1 MIIRRKPIRY
11 WLERFLLY
19 LALVV
24 SSVLMVV
31 PFYWTVSTSLK
42 LEQFVFASPPQ
53 WWPNPLTV
61 VHYLDVF
68 TRIPFPRYFLN
79 SAFVAGCIT
88 LGHVIFDTLAAY
100 AFAKLRFP
108 GRDKIFFLLLLGLMV
123 PFQVNLIP
131 MYRIMGR
138 LGWVDTFAAL
148 IIPDITSIFGIFLM
162 RQYMK
167 SIPDELLDAARIDGC
182 GEFGVFTR
190 IVFPLSG
197 TAVATLVIF
206 IFMNAWNNFLWPRIV
221 TSSESMFT
229 LPVGLAMLQSRNTSN
244 WGQIMA
250 GTVLTALPMIVVFLL
265 MQRQFIA
272 GMTAGA
278 VKE

>member
-1 MIIRRKPIRY
+1 
-11 WLERFLLY
+11 
-19 LALVV
+19 
-24 SSVLMVV
+24 
-31 PFYWTVSTSLK
+31 
-42 LEQFVFASPPQ
+42 
-53 WWPNPLTV
+53 
-61 VHYLDVF
+61 
-68 TRIPFPRYFLN
+68 
-79 SAFVAGCIT
+79 
-88 LGHVIFDTLAAY
+88 
-100 AFAKLRFP
+100 
-108 GRDKIFFLLLLGLMV
+108 
-123 PFQVNLIP
+123 
-131 MYRIMGR
+131 
-138 LGWVDTFAAL
+138 
-148 IIPDITSIFGIFLM
+148 M